1 MANLFNAPA
10 LTRKRIFLAFTVAI
24 AVDAVQMGLGPI
36 GWGFFDEI
44 LDGFAMILICLLIG
58 FHPLLLPT
66 FALEILPVVDMLPTW
81 TGCVAL
87 VVSLKQ
93 KVTRPEP
100 NASPATESSD
110 YIDV

>member
-1 MANLFNAPA
+1 MTNFFHVPV
-10 LTRKRIFLAFTVAI
+10 LTRKRIALAFAVAI
-24 AVDAVQMGLGPI
+24 AVDAVQLGLGPL
-36 GWGFFDEI
+36 GLGFFDEI

-66 FALEILPVVDMLPTW
+66 FALEILPVVDMLPAW

-87 VVSLKQ
+87 VVALKQ
-93 KVTRPEP
+93 NVTRPEP
-100 NASPATESSD
+100 NASPPTESSD